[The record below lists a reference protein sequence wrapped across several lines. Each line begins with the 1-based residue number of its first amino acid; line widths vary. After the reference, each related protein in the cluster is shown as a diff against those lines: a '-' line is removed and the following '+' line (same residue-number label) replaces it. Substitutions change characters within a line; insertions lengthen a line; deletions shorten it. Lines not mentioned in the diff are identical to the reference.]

1 MNDSLN
7 DPELQIN
14 DKCYNK
20 EQLHHLIAEKKNV
33 SIPEWEQSIFSFLE
47 EWLND
52 DEFVTVNTSGSTGVP
67 KSIKVSKRAMIVS
80 ARNTLKFFNLTPG
93 CTALL
98 CLSANYIAGK
108 MMIVRAL
115 EGKLNLVICEPAGVP
130 LENLK
135 RPVDF
140 AAMVPL
146 QVYNQLE
153 MDVAAFERVKTVIV
167 GGGRLSES
175 VDNQIAN
182 RKVAFWETYGMTE
195 TLSHV
200 ALRRINGIDKKDHF
214 TALFNVSFSEDV
226 RGCLVIEANGVTVEA
241 LITNDL
247 VELMDKRH
255 FRFLG
260 RYDNVIN
267 TGGIKVFPE
276 TIERK
281 LEKAKVNELV
291 IVPVKDEKLGEK
303 VVLVLEGE
311 ENDSIGEVREAFR
324 LLEKYEQPKE
334 VLYCPDFP
342 RTETGKV
349 HRGKLANWAESI
361 LIKKK

>member
-1 MNDSLN
+1 MNDFLK

-20 EQLHHLIAEKKNV
+20 EQLHHLIVEKIKPSV
-33 SIPEWEQSIFSFLE
+33 AAWEQSIYSFLE
-47 EWLND
+47 EWLNND
-52 DEFVTVNTSGSTGVP
+52 DFVTVNTSGSTGVP

-93 CTALL
+93 CSALL

-108 MMIVRAL
+108 MLIVRAL
-115 EGKLNLVICEPAGVP
+115 VGKLNLIIGEPVGVP
-130 LENLK
+130 LKNFK

-153 MDVAAFERVKTVIV
+153 EDPAAFERVKTVIV

-175 VDNQIAN
+175 VDNQIADMT
-182 RKVAFWETYGMTE
+182 VAFWETYGMTE

-200 ALRRINGIDKKDHF
+200 ALRRINGTGRKNHF
-214 TALFNVSFSEDV
+214 TALANVSFSVDP
-226 RGCLVIEANGVTVEA
+226 RGCLVIEANGVTREA

-247 VELMDKRH
+247 VELMDNHH

-291 IVPVKDEKLGEK
+291 IVPVKDDKLGEK

-311 ENDSIGEVREAFR
+311 ENDSIGEVREAFG
-324 LLEKYEQPKE
+324 LLKKYEQPKE

-349 HRGKLANWAESI
+349 HRGKLANWAELI
-361 LIKKK
+361 LKKDE